1 MCFLNTFFSLQETY
15 SVLCSNVYME
25 KKITT
30 PVLRAREGTRRKL
43 KLIAALTNESMLDVL
58 DRLVNAELKRV
69 QEKGDSPDAAL
80 YKD

>member
-1 MCFLNTFFSLQETY
+1 
-15 SVLCSNVYME
+15 ME

-58 DRLVNAELKRV
+58 DRLVDAELKRV
-69 QEKGDSPDAAL
+69 QEKGENPDAAL
-80 YKD
+80 HKD